1 MDQFN
6 QLNHSLPSTALRRAM
21 LYSLIDLMNLAAT
34 RLILGSGYSSYS
46 EVAAHLGGTRGEA
59 LPILMAG
66 RDFGAIV
73 ERRRSTMLRF
83 EPGPEN
89 TDLAGLPLMAG
100 TSSQLGMPHIQQLWP
115 RPF

>member
-1 MDQFN
+1 MV
-6 QLNHSLPSTALRRAM
+6 
-21 LYSLIDLMNLAAT
+21 YSLIDLMNLAAT

-46 EVAAHLGGTRGEA
+46 EVAAQLGGAHGDA

-73 ERRRSTMLRF
+73 ERRRSSVLRL
-83 EPGPEN
+83 EAGPEN
-89 TDLAGLPLMAG
+89 FDLAGFSLDGAG
-100 TSSQLGMPHIQQLWP
+100 GSSQQGGSPVRAIQQLWS